1 MTLILG
7 AYSQLSSG
15 TPAPILERA
24 LSDLYKPLLTYLYK
38 HPDLKIHLYL
48 PGAVME
54 WLEQNHPELNMLIAD
69 LCKKDQLEMI
79 TGGFQQ
85 PVLHILPAK
94 DRSIQIE
101 ETTTF
106 IRKRY
111 GKRARTIWFYD
122 QIWNP
127 TFITTMGLCAV
138 DRLIISPLDRL
149 HDTIVAVDPFVMQD
163 MGKTIE
169 VFPSQ
174 VQVSRLVAELSLG
187 KLTYKDFIENLTRIS
202 PVESCGFETVM
213 VNLDQLLEACAV
225 NPSLPS
231 PLDMF
236 AQVLEHFRKQGDGIR
251 LLTSIPLGEISPRG
265 YLAAGWYG
273 QDSTVVDIST
283 FNQVFTKYE
292 ELNYLYGRTLYLM
305 ELSKSHRRNRDVKKR
320 VEQLLQKSV
329 NGAPYIL
336 DSSGGCYRSSYRK
349 NVYRSLNDAER
360 LLAMQEDVM
369 YPREVDIDFDG
380 YLEYVL
386 SGKNISV
393 VLDSKGGTL
402 SSINYLPTGWNYADT
417 FTGYAQEAER
427 LAFSSLRDGSF
438 QKSFNDVFLPITGRL
453 DQFSKHNGKTTYD
466 TSGTIYSVD
475 ICDRHGG
482 EILTQAEFK
491 DLPFGLGNIKLEKRF
506 KFRTHTIVIEF
517 TLTNT
522 GDFASKGFFGSELNL
537 SIGTRGDD
545 VALYT
550 VEKSRNR
557 AIPSGKVVLANL
569 KNVRIPDDVNK
580 TILSFASDA
589 SFSLCKDDF
598 KVQLATLVGLEVLYE
613 YTQVLPLWEFNL
625 NPGESFAWTMGFLI
639 EQRTKPNSDKELS

>member
-1 MTLILG
+1 MILILG

-24 LSDLYKPLLTYLYK
+24 LAELYKPLLTYLYK

-54 WLEQNHPELNMLIAD
+54 WFEQNHPELNMLIAD
-69 LCKKDQLEMI
+69 LCKKDQLEMV

-94 DRSIQIE
+94 DRSVQIE

-111 GKRARTIWFYD
+111 GKRSRTIWFYD

-127 TFITTMGLCAV
+127 AFISTMGLCAV
-138 DRLIISPLDRL
+138 DRLIISPLERL
-149 HDTIVAVDPFVMQD
+149 HDSVVAVEPFVMQD

-174 VQVSRLVAELSLG
+174 VQISKLIAELGMG
-187 KLTYKDFIENLTRIS
+187 KMTYKDFSERLAQINTTQS
-202 PVESCGFETVM
+202 SGFETVM
-213 VNLDQLLEACAV
+213 INLDQLLEACAV
-225 NPSLPS
+225 NPALPP

-236 AQVLEHFRKQGDGIR
+236 AQVFEHFRKRGDSTR
-251 LLTSIPLGEISPRG
+251 LLTSIPLGGLSIRG

-273 QDSTVVDIST
+273 QDSSVVDIST

-305 ELSKSHRRNRDVKKR
+305 ELSKSHRKNRDVKKR

-349 NVYRSLNDAER
+349 NAYKYLNDAET
-360 LLAMQEDVM
+360 LLAKQEDVM
-369 YPREVDIDFDG
+369 YPREIDLDFDG
-380 YLEYVL
+380 HLEYVL

-438 QKSFNDVFLPITGRL
+438 QKSFNDVFLPSAGRL
-453 DQFSKHNGKTTYD
+453 DQFSKHNGKTTFD
-466 TSGTIYSVD
+466 TSSTIYSVD
-475 ICDRHGG
+475 ICDRNGTD
-482 EILTQAEFK
+482 IVAKAEFT
-491 DLPFGLGNIKLEKRF
+491 DLPFGLGNILLEKRF

-517 TLTNT
+517 SLTNK
-522 GDFASKGFFGSELNL
+522 GEFPSKGFFGSELNL
-537 SIGTRGDD
+537 SIGTRGED

-557 AIPSGKVVLANL
+557 AIPPGKVVLSNL

-613 YTQVLPLWEFNL
+613 YTQVLPLWEFSL
-625 NPGESFAWTMGFLI
+625 NPGESFAWTLGFLI
-639 EQRTKPNSDKELS
+639 EQRTKPNPDKELS

>member
-7 AYSQLSSG
+7 VYSQLSSG
-15 TPAPILERA
+15 TPAPIMERA
-24 LSDLYKPLLTYLYK
+24 LSELYKPLLTYLYK
-38 HPDLKIHLYL
+38 HPELRLHLYL
-48 PGAVME
+48 PGPVME
-54 WLEQNHPELNMLIAD
+54 WLEQNHPEVNMLIAD
-69 LCKKDQLEMI
+69 LCKKEQLEMV

-94 DRSIQIE
+94 DRSVQIE

-111 GKRARTIWFYD
+111 GKRAKTIWFYN

-127 TFITTMGLCAV
+127 AFVSTMGLCSV
-138 DRLIISPLDRL
+138 DRLIISPLERL
-149 HDTIVAVDPFVMQD
+149 HDTVVAVEPFVMQD

-169 VFPSQ
+169 VFPSH
-174 VQVSRLVAELSLG
+174 VQISEIVADLSLG
-187 KLTYKDFIENLTRIS
+187 KLAYKDFHERLMLINTTEG
-202 PVESCGFETVM
+202 CAYETVM
-213 VNLDQLLEACAV
+213 VNLDQLMEACAV

-236 AQVLEHFRKQGDGIR
+236 AQILEHFHTRVYPTR
-251 LLTSIPLGEISPRG
+251 LLASLPVGELDCRG

-273 QDSTVVDIST
+273 RDSQLVDISYY
-283 FNQVFTKYE
+283 NQIFTKYD

-305 ELSKSHRRNRDVKKR
+305 ELSKMYRKNREVKKR

-329 NGAPYIL
+329 NGAPYVL

-349 NVYRSLNDAER
+349 NVYKYLNDAEK
-360 LLAMQEDVM
+360 LLATQEDVV

-380 YLEYVL
+380 HLEHVFL
-386 SGKNISV
+386 GKNISV

-438 QKSFNDVFLPITGRL
+438 QKSFNDVFLPATGRL
-453 DQFSKHNGKTTYD
+453 DQFSKHNGKATFD
-466 TSGTIYSVD
+466 TSGTLYSVT
-475 ICDRHGG
+475 ICDRYGG
-482 EILTQAEFK
+482 DVLTKAEFK
-491 DLPFGLGNIKLEKRF
+491 DLPFGLGHLVLEKRY

-517 TLTNT
+517 SLTNK
-522 GDFASKGFFGSELNL
+522 GDYSSMGYFGSELNL
-537 SIGTRGDD
+537 SIGTRGAEA
-545 VALYT
+545 ALYT

-557 AIPSGKVVLANL
+557 AIPPGKVVLTNL
-569 KNVRIPDDVNK
+569 KNVRIPDDINK

-598 KVQLATLVGLEVLYE
+598 KVQLVTLVGLEVLYE

-625 NPGESFAWTMGFLI
+625 SPGESFAWTLGFLI
-639 EQRTKPNSDKELS
+639 EQRIKPNSDKELA